1 MSRKHRLTPEWQWE
15 QALIDAYADHRWH
28 QVLDPLHEQLH
39 RWERGEL
46 THDDLDQAIHQAHK
60 ETQRLYG
67 LFTERRER
75 LVRLIQWDQEWFT
88 PWLAEHSPPPTVSPV
103 PRFVGQEADVD
114 TAGESRGQEHAN
126 E

>member
-1 MSRKHRLTPEWQWE
+1 MSRKQRHTSEWQWE
-15 QALIDAYADHRWH
+15 QALIEAYVDHRWH
-28 QVLDPLHEQLH
+28 QLLDPLHEQFH

-46 THDDLDQAIHQAHK
+46 THDDLDQAIHQTHK

-75 LVRLIQWDQEWFT
+75 LVRLIQWDLAWFA
-88 PWLAEHSPPPTVSPV
+88 PWLAAHPPPPMVTLI
-103 PRFVGQEADVD
+103 PRLAEPEDGVD
-114 TAGESRGQEHAN
+114 TAAESRGQGHAD